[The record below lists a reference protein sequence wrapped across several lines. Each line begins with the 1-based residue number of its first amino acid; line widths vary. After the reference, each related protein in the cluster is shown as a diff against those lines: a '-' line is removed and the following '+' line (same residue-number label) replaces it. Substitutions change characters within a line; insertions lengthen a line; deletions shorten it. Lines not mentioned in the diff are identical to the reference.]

1 MCICIMYPIACLH
14 LMSCQS
20 VAMAQNADGGQE
32 VIYEEA
38 LLQTLKTLWLLCSF
52 NSLFTL

>member
-1 MCICIMYPIACLH
+1 MYPIACLH